1 VNSFK
6 IVLRIVFI
14 IYYYIKIIKVIITE
28 SRATLII
35 LHLLVIPMEQAN
47 RKYIYFYFYN
57 YTTRTYIQGHICLF
71 HSKIEFLVKLL
82 NYYLTVPGNILLLL
96 LFIMTYEYYT
106 VDVIL
111 M

>member
-14 IYYYIKIIKVIITE
+14 IYYYVKIIKVIITE

-57 YTTRTYIQGHICLF
+57 YTTRTFKVTYVYFIL
-71 HSKIEFLVKLL
+71 KLSFWS
-82 NYYLTVPGNILLLL
+82 NY
-96 LFIMTYEYYT
+96 
-106 VDVIL
+106 
-111 M
+111 